1 MWNLFLLWN
10 VHHFS
15 LSFFSVSCFVIRYD
29 GFLFFSLVSSFE
41 SSIECTKYES
51 TTKLTEKKETSY
63 ESYMLHLKAQL
74 DIAGEKYTHTHL
86 LAQSNCPENMRAIKN
101 PQKTISWTERFASDR
116 AYAQSCA
123 VALVKCVLLSL
134 QFLIFL
140 MLWSQCFN
148 SDIYS
153 YWWI

>member
-63 ESYMLHLKAQL
+63 ESYMLHFKAQL
-74 DIAGEKYTHTHL
+74 DIAGEKYAHTP
-86 LAQSNCPENMRAIKN
+86 SCTIKLSSEYARN
-101 PQKTISWTERFASDR
+101 KKSTDKKIISSTERFASDR
-116 AYAQSCA
+116 VHAQSCA
-123 VALVKCVLLSL
+123 VALVKCV
-134 QFLIFL
+134 
-140 MLWSQCFN
+140 CCCHC
-148 SDIYS
+148 S
-153 YWWI
+153 Y

>member
-41 SSIECTKYES
+41 SSIECTKCES

-74 DIAGEKYTHTHL
+74 DIAGEKYTHTHTPSCTIKLSSEYARNKKSTKKPFLELRDL
-86 LAQSNCPENMRAIKN
+86 LPIERTRRAV
-101 PQKTISWTERFASDR
+101 R
-116 AYAQSCA
+116 
-123 VALVKCVLLSL
+123 LLWLSVCCCHC
-134 QFLIFL
+134 
-140 MLWSQCFN
+140 S
-148 SDIYS
+148 S
-153 YWWI
+153 